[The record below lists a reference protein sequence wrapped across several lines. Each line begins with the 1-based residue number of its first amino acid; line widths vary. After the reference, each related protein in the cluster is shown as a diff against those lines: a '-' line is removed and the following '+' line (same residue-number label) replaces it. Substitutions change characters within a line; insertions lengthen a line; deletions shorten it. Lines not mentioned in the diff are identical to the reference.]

1 MEKRISLISED
12 DVKNTLT
19 MDDALQAVEDA
30 LCEKGSNRVQMPP
43 KTYIFFKKYEGDFRT
58 MPSYLEC
65 PDIAGVKVVN
75 VHPNNPKTYHT
86 PSIMATI
93 LLIDP
98 KTGAIFAILGGTTIT
113 AMRTGAISGLATKYL
128 ARKES
133 TTLAIVGAGTQAR
146 TQLSAISKILNLRT
160 VRVYDKNDEAMKRFI
175 EEAEERYSFTTTPA
189 TSLEDCVTDA
199 DVISTTTPVTTP
211 IIQDAWISPGT
222 HINAIGADAPG
233 KEELDPEILKRATI
247 VVDDLEQAAHSG
259 EINVPLTMGAITMKD
274 IHGELCEIVV
284 GKKTGRTSKEEITVF
299 DSTGL
304 SVLDVATAWMVYKR
318 TQEKKLG
325 SSIFL

>member
-1 MEKRISLISED
+1 
-12 DVKNTLT
+12 

-30 LCEKGSNRVQMPP
+30 LCEKGSNRVQMPA

-58 MPSYLEC
+58 MPSYLEG

-160 VRVYDKNDEAMKRFI
+160 VRVYDKNDEATKRYI
-175 EEAEERYSFTTTPA
+175 EEAEERYPFTVTPS
-189 TSLEDCVTDA
+189 TSIKDCVTDA

-318 TQEKKLG
+318 AQEKNLA
-325 SSIFL
+325 SPIFL

>member
-1 MEKRISLISED
+1 
-12 DVKNTLT
+12 
-19 MDDALQAVEDA
+19 MDDALQAVEEA
-30 LCEKGSNRVQMPP
+30 LCEKGFNRVQMPP

-58 MPSYLEC
+58 MPSYLEGS
-65 PDIAGVKVVN
+65 DIAGVKVVN

-113 AMRTGAISGLATKYL
+113 AMRTGAISGLATKFL

-133 TTLAIVGAGTQAR
+133 STLAIVGTGTQAR

-160 VRVYDKNDEAMKRFI
+160 VRVYDKKEEAMKGFI
-175 EEAEERYSFTTTPA
+175 EETKNHYPFTITA
-189 TSLEDCVTDA
+189 SNGVEDCVTDA
-199 DVISTTTPVTTP
+199 DVISTITPVTSP
-211 IIQDAWISPGT
+211 ILKDTWISPGT

-233 KEELDPEILKRATI
+233 KEELDPEILRRATI
-247 VVDDLEQAAHSG
+247 VVDDLDQASHSG
-259 EINVPLTMGAITMKD
+259 EINVPLTTGVIMMKD
-274 IHGELCEIVV
+274 IHGELCEIVL
-284 GKKTGRTSKEEITVF
+284 GKKTGRTSKNEITVF

-304 SVLDVATAWMVYKR
+304 SILDLTTAWMVYKKA
-318 TQEKKLG
+318 QEKNLG
-325 SSIFL
+325 SSILL

>member
-1 MEKRISLISED
+1 MGRAISLISED
-12 DVKNTLT
+12 DVNDILT
-19 MDDALQAVEDA
+19 MDDVLQAVEEA
-30 LCEKGSNRVQMPP
+30 LREKGSNRVQMPS

-58 MPSYLEC
+58 MPSYLEGL
-65 PDIAGVKVVN
+65 DIAGVKVVN
-75 VHPNNPKTYHT
+75 VHPNNPKTYHV

-98 KTGAIFAILGGTTIT
+98 KTGAIFAIMGGTTIT

-133 TTLAIVGAGTQAR
+133 TTLAMVGAGTQAR

-160 VRVYDKNDEAMKRFI
+160 VRVYDKNDESMKGFI
-175 EEAEERYSFTTTPA
+175 EEAEGRYPFTITA
-189 TSLEDCVTDA
+189 SNSVEECVTDA
-199 DVISTTTPVTTP
+199 DVISTTTPVTAP
-211 IIQDAWISPGT
+211 IIKDAWISPGT

-233 KEELDPEILKRATI
+233 KQELDPEILKRATI
-247 VVDDLEQAAHSG
+247 LVDDLDQAAHSG
-259 EINVPLTMGAITMKD
+259 EINIPLATGAITMKD
-274 IHGELCEIVV
+274 IHGELCEIIV
-284 GKKTGRTSKEEITVF
+284 GKKMGRTSKDEITVF

-304 SVLDVATAWMVYKR
+304 SLLDIATARMVYKR
-318 TQEKKLG
+318 VQEKNLG

>member
-1 MEKRISLISED
+1 LDKVISLISED

-19 MDDALQAVEDA
+19 MDDALQAVEEA
-30 LCEKGSNRVQMPP
+30 LCEKGFNRVQMPP

-58 MPSYLEC
+58 MPSYLEG

-75 VHPNNPKTYHT
+75 VHPNNPRTYHT

-98 KTGAIFAILGGTTIT
+98 KTGAVFAILGGTTIT

-175 EEAEERYSFTTTPA
+175 EEAEERYPFTI
-189 TSLEDCVTDA
+189 TSSNSVEDCVTDA
-199 DVISTTTPVTTP
+199 DVISTTTPVTAP
-211 IIQDAWISPGT
+211 IINDAWISPGT

-259 EINVPLTMGAITMKD
+259 EINVPLSTGMITMKD
-274 IHGELCEIVV
+274 IQGELCEIVV

-304 SVLDVATAWMVYKR
+304 SVLDVATAWMVYTR
-318 TQEKKLG
+318 VQEKKLG

>member
-1 MEKRISLISED
+1 MGKAISLISED
-12 DVKNTLT
+12 DVNDILT
-19 MDDALQAVEDA
+19 MDDALQAVEEA
-30 LCEKGSNRVQMPP
+30 LREKGSNRVQMPS

-58 MPSYLEC
+58 MPSYLEG

-75 VHPNNPKTYHT
+75 VHPNNPKTYNA

-98 KTGAIFAILGGTTIT
+98 KTGAIFAIMGGTTIT

-133 TTLAIVGAGTQAR
+133 TTLAMVGAGTQAR

-160 VRVYDKNDEAMKRFI
+160 VCVYDKNDEAMKGFI
-175 EEAEERYSFTTTPA
+175 EEAEGRYPFNITASN
-189 TSLEDCVTDA
+189 SVEKCVTDA
-199 DVISTTTPVTTP
+199 DVISTITPVTAP
-211 IIQDAWISPGT
+211 IIKDAWISPGT

-233 KEELDPEILKRATI
+233 KQELDPEILQRATI
-247 VVDDLEQAAHSG
+247 VVDDLDQAAHSG
-259 EINVPLTMGAITMKD
+259 EINVPLTTGAITMKD
-274 IHGELCEIVV
+274 IHGELCEIIV
-284 GKKTGRTSKEEITVF
+284 GKKTGRTSKDEITVF

-304 SVLDVATAWMVYKR
+304 SLLDIATAQMVYKR
-318 TQEKKLG
+318 VQEKKLG